1 MVVFYEKRVVK
12 YYDSMGYGGIDV
24 MQSVVRYLS
33 DEFLHRKGGAL
44 PGPWRLSP
52 GDAFEMPQ
60 QTNGSQDYFC
70 FDLWLFVNLIQKKF
84 YFLLQLNH

>member
-33 DEFLHRKGGAL
+33 DEFLHRKGGTL
-44 PGPWRLSP
+44 PG
-52 GDAFEMPQ
+52 
-60 QTNGSQDYFC
+60 
-70 FDLWLFVNLIQKKF
+70 
-84 YFLLQLNH
+84 